1 MGRYVD
7 FSAITRAALTTAGS
21 MLRLELS
28 DPAARHLMDAYLVL
42 EPFPDAMD
50 TLTRLRGRKLAI
62 LSNGSPAMLDAVVR
76 HAQFDRLL
84 DAVLSVDALRIFKPH
99 PSVYAYAAERLQTS
113 AGAIGFVSSNF
124 WDVAGA
130 TSFGFRTFWINRA
143 RTAPDDLGCRPAA
156 VLSQLPIYPP
166 CSSDGLCHRSLN
178 SVRFSDRDTACFWA
192 TLRPANSTM
201 RTCSRRNSPACES
214 TPIYARHERLRDRML
229 PSVYGNR
236 MEFAPVIQERRSAT
250 LAEDIGSGDVTARLG
265 CPRTRLPMHTLSPAK
280 RRCCAAAPG
289 FDEVFAKST
298 QRRGVNWHANDGDR
312 VSPDQALC

>member
-1 MGRYVD
+1 MNAPPALKALVFDAYGTLFDVHSVIAECEALFPGKGASLSQLWRGKQLEYTWLRSLMGRYVD
-7 FSAITRAALTTAGS
+7 FSAITRAALTTACS

-156 VLSQLPIYPP
+156 VLSQLA
-166 CSSDGLCHRSLN
+166 DL
-178 SVRFSDRDTACFWA
+178 
-192 TLRPANSTM
+192 PA
-201 RTCSRRNSPACES
+201 
-214 TPIYARHERLRDRML
+214 LL
-229 PSVYGNR
+229 
-236 MEFAPVIQERRSAT
+236 
-250 LAEDIGSGDVTARLG
+250 
-265 CPRTRLPMHTLSPAK
+265 K
-280 RRCCAAAPG
+280 
-289 FDEVFAKST
+289 
-298 QRRGVNWHANDGDR
+298 
-312 VSPDQALC
+312 